1 MSAAVGRFE
10 DGPSGRQP
18 RAVQTALQ
26 LLEAAASLGPGVTAQ
41 ELAREV
47 NLPAATAYRLI
58 NILVGQE
65 YLVRLPNLSGFALG
79 YRVAELAGVAHA
91 PVMTRAAKEV
101 LAELRQSTRCGVH
114 LAVYVG
120 RRIHVID
127 PDPDNP
133 PSHPGLYARFPQAL
147 ALGKVAMAELEDWRT
162 MLPGRKLYPATP
174 HTVVTE
180 EEMIAELEAVLKH
193 GYADQEDELVVGRA
207 CLALPIRDEDGRVV
221 AGLAATGPSSS
232 WTTRKADLISILDKA
247 RSRLAPLLS

>member
-1 MSAAVGRFE
+1 MTQSAGRFE
-10 DGPSGRQP
+10 DVPSGRQP
-18 RAVQTALQ
+18 RAVETALQ
-26 LLEAAASLGPGVTAQ
+26 LLEAAANLGPGVTAQ

-79 YRVAELAGVAHA
+79 YRVAELAGGAHA

-114 LAVYVG
+114 LAVYAG

-133 PSHPGLYARFPQAL
+133 PSHPGMYARFPQAV

-162 MLPGRKLYPATP
+162 MLPGRRLYPATP
-174 HTVVTE
+174 HTVITE
-180 EEMIAELEAVLKH
+180 AEMIDELEAVLAD

-207 CLALPIRDEDGRVV
+207 CLALPIRDGDGRVV
-221 AGLAATGPSSS
+221 AGLAAAGPSSS
-232 WTTRKADLISILDKA
+232 WLTRRAELISILDEA
-247 RSRLAPLLS
+247 RVRLAPLLS